1 MIFAVFPLF
10 ILSTFRGRT
19 IQRLNMLRHRE
30 EILRKKAE
38 KYAATK
44 VSKRV
49 PRFTTIEEYRKYNSD
64 RHKMYYA
71 RRKARKAEQEATVQK
86 YG

>member
-1 MIFAVFPLF
+1 MADETAAVPK
-10 ILSTFRGRT
+10 LSYY
-19 IQRLNMLRHRE
+19 QRHRE

-64 RHKMYYA
+64 RHKMYYE
-71 RRKARKAEQEATVQK
+71 RRKAKKAEQEAAEESL
-86 YG
+86 